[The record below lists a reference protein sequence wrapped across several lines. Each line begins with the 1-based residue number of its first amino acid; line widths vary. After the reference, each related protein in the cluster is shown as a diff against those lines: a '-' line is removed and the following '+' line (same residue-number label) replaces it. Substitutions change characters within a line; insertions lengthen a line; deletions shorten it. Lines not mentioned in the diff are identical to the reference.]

1 MSMSPQ
7 TLKLRELKAQ
17 ALKAGAKGV
26 LIVRGIENASIE
38 YEFGELSQQPTTLA
52 LDGKMVMLAVFEETD
67 GEPAGI
73 ES

>member
-1 MSMSPQ
+1 MSPQ